1 MAIQRK
7 EMYPDID
14 LQPPAQ
20 SARDVTPIFSRA
32 SGGAFQQMTL
42 PQDPLKTIAPSFDRT
57 GESYGRRLA
66 ADTPN
71 PIRTAVRT
79 GADALRRGVLG
90 VAAGVPAKQSV
101 PGADAIGPAYTRQ
114 QPARNFAAERDAQAK
129 HYGGG
134 VVRRTVGKDGVAAYS
149 NMPGAVGDAIVYGA
163 TGDIV
168 NLATDDKG
176 APARGYD
183 FNMPLDT
190 MRQALEKSQQVQ
202 ADRVAGLNA
211 QVARAERERTMQLTG
226 DIPKTQEEIAAE
238 IESKQS
244 SASKNNAMARQKSL
258 EADATEVAN
267 LRTAREQGIQDAQFD
282 PIKALYEEELAKI
295 TGRSGTFRSGY
306 DTEMFNSP
314 EEAARVAATIAA
326 AGKGFTGE
334 AIDGP
339 TSRAAEAAIADYVSR
354 SINQD
359 VYTDKSFFDESGKV
373 SPQSVNLNDLLVRE
387 NPYTPDWADYLGIG
401 GDGEAYS
408 VGYGYD
414 AGGNPLQPDQ
424 PNTFRSGRISTER
437 AKALR
442 DYLSATRGILRRQAA
457 GQ

>member
-1 MAIQRK
+1 MTIQRK

-14 LQPPAQ
+14 LQPPAK
-20 SARDVTPIFSRA
+20 SVRDVTPIFSRA
-32 SGGAFQQMTL
+32 SGGAFPQMTL
-42 PQDPLKTIAPSFDRT
+42 PQDPPKTIAPSFDRA

-79 GADALRRGVLG
+79 GADALRRSVLD
-90 VAAGVPAKQSV
+90 VAAGVPAKQRV
-101 PGADAIGPAYTRQ
+101 PGADAIGPAYTVQ
-114 QPARNFAAERDAQAK
+114 QPARDFNRELVGLTNQ
-129 HYGGG
+129 YGGG
-134 VVRRTVGKDGVAAYS
+134 IVRRSVGKNGVPLFS
-149 NMPGAVGDAIVYGA
+149 NMNGAVGDPIVFGA
-163 TGDIV
+163 AGDIINAAV
-168 NLATDDKG
+168 DSDG
-176 APARGYD
+176 GPARG
-183 FNMPLDT
+183 FNFDMSLDM
-190 MRQALEKSQQVQ
+190 MRQGLEKSQQVQ
-202 ADRVAGLNA
+202 ADRVSELNA
-211 QVARAERERTMQLTG
+211 QAAKAERERTMQLTG

-244 SASKNNAMARQKSL
+244 STSKNNAVARQKSL
-258 EADATEVAN
+258 EADATEVAG
-267 LRTAREQGIQDAQFD
+267 LRAAREQGIQDAQFD
-282 PIKALYEEELAKI
+282 PIKDLYEEELAKI
-295 TGRSGTFRSGY
+295 TGRSGMFRSGY

-314 EEAARVAATIAA
+314 EEAARVAATMAA
-326 AGKGFTGE
+326 AGKNFRGE

-359 VYTDKSFFDESGKV
+359 VYTDKSFFDASGKV

-424 PNTFRSGRISTER
+424 PNTFRSGRISAER
-437 AKALR
+437 AKALQA
-442 DYLSATRGILRRQAA
+442 YLNSTRGILRRQAA